1 MKIETCPQRLSVLQY
16 LIEYDG
22 ILCELFTGYEKGERS
37 IVDYESYP
45 RRAPQDSAERA
56 PRPKKK
62 ASPNKSL
69 IIRTIVLIVVLT
81 AVMFM
86 GIFAY
91 YVKHVLSNDLIVDTD
106 FTQKLTSTIMYQD
119 DNGEWQELQKLFG
132 TENRKLVDIE
142 DLPDYVWQA
151 AVSIEDQRFFKH
163 HGVDWPRTIKATL
176 TVIFTGDS
184 SFGGSTLTQQLI
196 KNITNDKQDT
206 IKRKVT
212 EIFRALEL
220 EKRYDKME
228 ILEEYLNTVYFGS
241 SSYGIGAAAETY
253 FGKEASELTLAEAAC
268 IVGITNNPSMYNP
281 LNDNDWSRDAN
292 TKRQHIILDKM
303 KQLGY
308 ITKEEC
314 EAAKAEE
321 LCFVKDDETEAEE
334 ETASTSVVYSYFV
347 DQVIA
352 DVIADLR
359 DKYGYSYETAQSLLF
374 NGGYTIYSTCK
385 LDIQEAAEEVF
396 EDLDNTP
403 YISSATGKQMQAAMT
418 IVDPYTGNVVAMVGG
433 VGEKLISRGQ
443 NLATVCRPCGSSIKP
458 ISTYAPAIEQGVITV
473 GSIID
478 DAPVHELNENP
489 WPKNYDSTYS
499 GRCTIAK
506 ALEES
511 LNTCAVRVNEM
522 LSAESS
528 YLFMKEKLG
537 FTTLVSDDINAAS
550 LALGGL
556 TRGVTTEEMAAA
568 YSAFVNSGIYTTPRT
583 YSLVEDRNGN
593 AILENNSESRVAM
606 SETTAY
612 YMDQLL
618 QGVVNNGNA
627 GGAKLSNVP
636 VAGKTGTTTDNYD
649 RYFVGCTP
657 YYVGAVWCGY
667 EYNES
672 IRTGGTNP
680 AVSLWKKVM
689 SKVHSDLPGKSF
701 PATITEETVT
711 VELCLDS
718 GMLAT
723 DACRSDVRGCRTQ
736 TVTIPAAYA
745 PAEECTMHVSGAY
758 CTEGHCAATASCPSA
773 SVVYGSMLD
782 YSREAYGAYVEDEGY
797 LIDYVPAEG
806 EAGICPVH
814 GNGGTAAEP
823 QDTDTGAD
831 DEFIDI
837 VN

>member
-1 MKIETCPQRLSVLQY
+1 M
-16 LIEYDG
+16 
-22 ILCELFTGYEKGERS
+22 
-37 IVDYESYP
+37 DYEEYP
-45 RRAPQDSAERA
+45 RRRSSSPA
-56 PRPKKK
+56 PRRAQRTSNTERTPKKK
-62 ASPNKSL
+62 KKKSSGKAGF
-69 IIRTIVLIVVLT
+69 IIRTIVLVLVL
-81 AVMFM
+81 AALMFT

-132 TENRKLVDIE
+132 TENRKLIEIE
-142 DLPDYVWQA
+142 DLPEYVWK
-151 AVSIEDQRFFKH
+151 AVVAIEDQRFFKH
-163 HGVDWPRTIKATL
+163 HGVDWPRTAKATMM
-176 TVIFTGDS
+176 VIFTGDS

-212 EIFRALEL
+212 EIFRALAL
-220 EKRYDKME
+220 EKRYEKME

-241 SSYGIGAAAETY
+241 TSFGIGAAADTY
-253 FGKEASELTLAEAAC
+253 FGKEASDLTLAEAAC

-292 TKRQHIILDKM
+292 IRRQRTILDKM
-303 KQLGY
+303 EELHF
-308 ITKEEC
+308 ISKEEC
-314 EAAKAEE
+314 AAAKEEE
-321 LCFVKDDETEAEE
+321 LHFIKDDQVAGKDDD
-334 ETASTSVVYSYFV
+334 STDTVVYSYFV

-352 DVIADLR
+352 DVINDLR
-359 DKYGYSYETAQSLLF
+359 DKYGYSYETAQTLLF
-374 NGGYTIYSTCK
+374 NGGYTIYSTCN
-385 LDIQEAAEEVF
+385 LDIQKAAEDVF
-396 EDLDNTP
+396 EDLSNTP

-418 IVDPYTGNVVAMVGG
+418 IIDPYTGNVVGMVGG

-443 NLATVCRPCGSSIKP
+443 NLATVRRPCGSSIKP
-458 ISTYAPAIEQGVITV
+458 ISTYAPAIEQGIITV
-473 GSIID
+473 GTILD
-478 DAPVHELNENP
+478 DAPVHKLNDNP

-499 GRCTIAK
+499 GLCTVQK

-522 LSAESS
+522 LTAESS

-537 FTTLVSDDINAAS
+537 FTTLVSDDINPAS

-556 TRGVTTEEMAAA
+556 TRGVTTEQMAAA
-568 YSAFVNSGIYTTPRT
+568 YASFVNSGIYTTPRT
-583 YSLVEDRNGN
+583 YTLVEDRKGTP
-593 AILENNSESRVAM
+593 ILENNSESWVAM
-606 SETTAY
+606 SESTAY
-612 YMDQLL
+612 YMDNLL

-627 GGAKLSNVP
+627 QGAKLSGIP

-689 SKVHSDLPGKSF
+689 SKVHSGLGGKRF
-701 PATITEETVT
+701 PASASDTVT
-711 VELCLDS
+711 LELCLDS
-718 GMLAT
+718 GLLAT

-736 TVTIPAAYA
+736 TVTVPAAYA
-745 PAEECTMHVSGAY
+745 PEESCTMHVSAAY
-758 CTEGHCAATASCPSA
+758 CRDGKCAATASCPA
-773 SVVYGSMLD
+773 SSVANGCLLD
-782 YSREAYGAYVEDEGY
+782 YSRETYGAYVEDEGY
-797 LIDYVPAEG
+797 LLHYVPAEG
-806 EAGICPVH
+806 EAGVCPVH
-814 GNGGTAAEP
+814 GAGGEYVPEEPGVDDPGAEEP
-823 QDTDTGAD
+823 
-831 DEFIDI
+831 IDI
-837 VN
+837 VP